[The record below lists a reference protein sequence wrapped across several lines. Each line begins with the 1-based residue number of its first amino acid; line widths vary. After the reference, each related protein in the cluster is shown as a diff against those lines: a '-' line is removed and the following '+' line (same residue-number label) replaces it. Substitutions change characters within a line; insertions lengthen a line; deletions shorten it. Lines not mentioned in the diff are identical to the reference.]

1 MKKFFVLWVTA
12 FVTFSSSVLAVP
24 PAVSDNGYGQPLVA
38 ESDRAN
44 TAGMSYVGASARITT
59 IVTGMMGG
67 NPIDA
72 QALLV
77 ADSVTGDKLFGDR
90 VDQKIGNSFNN
101 LENMAVRVA
110 KLEAENALLR
120 SQSTANSD
128 ALGLHKEINGH
139 WGKPYTAANVL
150 TGYQDTAHPVQAKDV
165 KKSGFFW

>member
-1 MKKFFVLWVTA
+1 
-12 FVTFSSSVLAVP
+12 
-24 PAVSDNGYGQPLVA
+24 
-38 ESDRAN
+38 
-44 TAGMSYVGASARITT
+44 
-59 IVTGMMGG
+59 MGG

-120 SQSTANSD
+120 SQSSANSN
-128 ALGLHKEINGH
+128 ALGLHKEINGN
-139 WGKPYTAANVL
+139 WGKPYSAEYVL
-150 TGYQDTAHPVQAKDV
+150 TGYRDTMR
-165 KKSGFFW
+165 